1 VVPPDAPARVL
12 NRSWLG
18 WRSAR
23 LTSPSLPA
31 IALLAALYYGAA
43 QIGYAL
49 DIAGPVA
56 AIVWLPAGV
65 GIAFLAVGGPGLW
78 PGVLIGDLLVNDYA
92 ALPLGTALVQ
102 TAGNVLEAVVAA
114 VLIRRAMTSR
124 PPLAS
129 LGGLGRTLLALAA
142 GTAVSATIGVLAQL
156 LGGVIATGTA
166 HTVWRTWWLG
176 DAAGAVIVVPLA
188 LAWSRPPPRAWIAR
202 WPEAAALLGST
213 ALVAELVFRSSRP
226 LTYLAFPALIW
237 AALRFREWGVTVII
251 VLLAAVSTWHTA
263 HFSGPF
269 VFHSIPQ
276 SVVGE
281 QLFIIVPA
289 LVSLALAAVVA
300 EREAFAAGLGA
311 SRARILDAAD
321 GERRRIE
328 RNLHDGAQQ
337 RLTALGVELGDARGQ
352 LPGDPARAGALLQ
365 RAEAELW
372 LAVDELREL
381 AQGIHPTVLRQ
392 HGIAGGIESIT
403 ARSPIPIDAG
413 ELPAGRFEPAVEAT
427 AYYVVAE
434 AVANA
439 HKHAG
444 ATAIR
449 IRAAETGG
457 TLRLEITDNGA
468 GGAVVVRGAG
478 LEGLR
483 DRVEAVGGIFDVV
496 SVRDRGTR
504 VSVRL
509 PARAA

>member
-1 VVPPDAPARVL
+1 V
-12 NRSWLG
+12 
-18 WRSAR
+18 
-23 LTSPSLPA
+23 
-31 IALLAALYYGAA
+31 ALLAC
-43 QIGYAL
+43 
-49 DIAGPVA
+49 
-56 AIVWLPAGV
+56 
-65 GIAFLAVGGPGLW
+65 
-78 PGVLIGDLLVNDYA
+78 
-92 ALPLGTALVQ
+92 T
-102 TAGNVLEAVVAA
+102 VV
-114 VLIRRAMTSR
+114 I
-124 PPLAS
+124 
-129 LGGLGRTLLALAA
+129 
-142 GTAVSATIGVLAQL
+142 
-156 LGGVIATGTA
+156 
-166 HTVWRTWWLG
+166 
-176 DAAGAVIVVPLA
+176 
-188 LAWSRPPPRAWIAR
+188 
-202 WPEAAALLGST
+202 
-213 ALVAELVFRSSRP
+213 AELVFRSSRP

-237 AALRFREWGVTVII
+237 AALRFREWGATVII
-251 VLLAAVSTWHTA
+251 VVLAAFSTWHTA
-263 HFSGPF
+263 HLSGPF

-276 SVVGE
+276 SVIAE

-392 HGIAGGIESIT
+392 RGIAGGIESIT

-413 ELPAGRFEPAVEAT
+413 ELPLGRFDPTVEAT

-449 IRAAETGG
+449 IRAAETDS

-483 DRVEAVGGIFDVV
+483 DRVEAVGGIFDVI